1 MVNKYCHGQQDKVC
15 NHKGNHLPLVDN
27 GYYVYYYWLLF
38 YSQLPKYQ
46 YLIYDWSENVLN
58 KNVVVVARGERLCSL
73 PFALDPNS
81 QPSSHNY
88 YHHLD
93 LTPSTFVPSYP
104 TVCTQCTTVSRSFLG
119 KVESLRS

>member
-73 PFALDPNS
+73 PL
-81 QPSSHNY
+81 
-88 YHHLD
+88 
-93 LTPSTFVPSYP
+93 PSTP
-104 TVCTQCTTVSRSFLG
+104 TLNQVVITTTTTKIQPCLPCALSILQCAHSVRQLLDRFRVLG
-119 KVESLRS
+119 IRIP